1 MSNIVVSPHSLSTLA
16 GINILRN
23 GGNAIDAAI
32 ATNIVQGVVAPETC
46 GIGGDLFALI
56 WINGET
62 KPFCLD
68 SSGYA
73 GSNVDISSL
82 SSYSDIPLDHP
93 MSVTVPGAVRGWYA
107 MHERF
112 GSLEIN
118 HLFHQAIEICTK
130 GFKVSTELHQSLK
143 NHEET
148 LKIQNSGKELYP
160 SGQAPDV
167 GDTIQRTL
175 LANTLENI
183 SLEGPDY
190 FYTGEVNEAIS
201 EALLNTITK
210 DDISSFNSQWIEP
223 LSIEMY
229 GKIGWVTPPHTQSY
243 LTLATLKIYEMFYF
257 RT

>member
-1 MSNIVVSPHSLSTLA
+1 MSNIVVSPHNLSTMA
-16 GINILRN
+16 GIEILRQ

-118 HLFHQAIEICTK
+118 HLFRQAIEICTK
-130 GFKVSTELHQSLK
+130 GFKVSTELHLSLI
-143 NHEET
+143 H
-148 LKIQNSGKELYP
+148 I
-160 SGQAPDV
+160 
-167 GDTIQRTL
+167 
-175 LANTLENI
+175 
-183 SLEGPDY
+183 
-190 FYTGEVNEAIS
+190 
-201 EALLNTITK
+201 
-210 DDISSFNSQWIEP
+210 
-223 LSIEMY
+223 
-229 GKIGWVTPPHTQSY
+229 
-243 LTLATLKIYEMFYF
+243 
-257 RT
+257 